1 VGIAT
6 VCADGNDGVAFGGNA
21 LKSGGVGAIVGTDF
35 TVSLDRMES
44 DSRFLCVEGLQGW
57 QVGGLTYDFHFIRAF
72 EKIVDETG
80 QAVMVAE
87 TKVAKKEE
95 AHCGLV
101 AIYYW
106 RCMV

>member
-21 LKSGGVGAIVGTDF
+21 LQSGGVGPIVGANF

-57 QVGGLTYDFHFIRAF
+57 QVRLFTNDFHFIRAF

-80 QAVMVAE
+80 ADIVVTK
-87 TKVAKKEE
+87 TKVAKEEE
-95 AHCGLV
+95 AHYGLGAV
-101 AIYYW
+101 
-106 RCMV
+106 